1 MDLEPRISSAL
12 AEVAATLNHAQIR
25 YQLGSSCLIRLS
37 GHDVPVR
44 DIDLILPGDARDDLV
59 RACADWSPAVT
70 EDGPEPWH
78 SSWIA
83 RWRMG
88 EVEVEAIGGLAIRI
102 DGIVTQMPFQ
112 ETGLDADV
120 GGQVVPLGP
129 ITQWRQIYQVY
140 RPETAALLGK

>member
-1 MDLEPRISSAL
+1 
-12 AEVAATLNHAQIR
+12 
-25 YQLGSSCLIRLS
+25 
-37 GHDVPVR
+37 
-44 DIDLILPGDARDDLV
+44 
-59 RACADWSPAVT
+59 
-70 EDGPEPWH
+70 
-78 SSWIA
+78 
-83 RWRMG
+83 MG

-112 ETGLDADV
+112 ATGLDADV